1 MARLRFLAENE
12 DITTTSATAK
22 EGNPHCSHD
31 AHGFASFKR
40 QCASNWIDLA
50 MAILCVLGAALA
62 SGLTVGLISTDRL
75 ELEIKQR
82 VGTPAEQWQ
91 AKRLLPILRHK
102 HLLLVSLVLFNAAAA
117 EALPLFLDGLVPTYM
132 AILIRYVSFHPTIH
146 PPIFPSTHPFL
157 RPSLNPSHPPTHSSP
172 PHAPTPHAHTT
183 V

>member
-1 MARLRFLAENE
+1 
-12 DITTTSATAK
+12 
-22 EGNPHCSHD
+22 
-31 AHGFASFKR
+31 
-40 QCASNWIDLA
+40 

-82 VGTPAEQWQ
+82 VGSPAEQWQ

-102 HLLLVSLVLFNAAAA
+102 HLLLISLVLFSAAAA

-132 AILIRYVSFHPTIH
+132 AILIRYVSYHPTIH
-146 PPIFPSTHPFL
+146 PPIYPSTHPFI
-157 RPSLNPSHPPTHSSP
+157 HPPTCSSP
-172 PHAPTPHAHTT
+172 PHASTPHAHTT